1 MFSKIHAVRPVGCLG
16 KRDFCPEQRKLIIKV
31 FTKSRNSRGS
41 TARGSVLA
49 AQRLICKG
57 GTPEQ

>member
-1 MFSKIHAVRPVGCLG
+1 MQFGRLGAAVR
-16 KRDFCPEQRKLIIKV
+16 RIFRPEQRKLIIKV

-41 TARGSVLA
+41 AARGSVLA